1 MIRKADQNSFTEK
14 VYDAV
19 RRIPRGKV
27 ATYGQV
33 AAAAGNGGA
42 ARAVGNALHKNPAF
56 GEIPCHR
63 VVNSQ
68 GRLADAFVF
77 GGVNVQ
83 KELLEKE
90 GVEVVENRVD
100 LKRFQIGKL

>member
-1 MIRKADQNSFTEK
+1 MENKSFTGK
-14 VYDAV
+14 VYEAV
-19 RRIPRGKV
+19 MRIPRGKV

-33 AAAAGNGGA
+33 AAAAGSGGA

-56 GEIPCHR
+56 GRIPCHR

-68 GRLADAFVF
+68 GRLAKAFVF
-77 GGVNVQ
+77 GGINVQ

-90 GVEVVENRVD
+90 GVEVADCRVD
-100 LKRFQIGKL
+100 LSKYQVRTL